1 MFETLRVSAAC
12 TVSLALLAAANVA
25 VAADET
31 FTAQASITTAA
42 GSSAS
47 APVTVV
53 VRRWANGM
61 ERANLIDAVKSNG
74 TSGAWAALKTRDDAG
89 SIQLGGRQPIPIKYA
104 YSRPSETGRLITLVA
119 VEPLYFIG
127 AGAPDAKSKIGH
139 DLAVVL
145 LDLDASGL
153 GHGELAPAATVRVDA
168 QQAIVTEDYGAEVVR
183 LSKVAR
189 R

>member
-1 MFETLRVSAAC
+1 LPRRTWRPPPTKPLRPKPASRPPR
-12 TVSLALLAAANVA
+12 AAAHPRR
-25 VAADET
+25 
-31 FTAQASITTAA
+31 SPS
-42 GSSAS
+42 SSADGRT
-47 APVTVV
+47 A
-53 VRRWANGM
+53 WN
-61 ERANLIDAVKSNG
+61 AVKSNG

-168 QQAIVTEDYGAEVVR
+168 HQAIVTEDYGAEVVR